1 MTIPFV
7 DLKAQYR
14 SIKTEVDAAIQSVL
28 DRTAFVLG
36 PDVETFERSFAAY
49 VGVDHCVG
57 INSGTDALAIAVQ
70 GLGIGP
76 GDEVITAA
84 NTFIASCEA
93 VTNCGAS
100 VRLVDVEPGRRNLD
114 WTKLEGALTRRTRAI
129 MPVHLYG
136 QPADM
141 APIMDF
147 AARHRL
153 LVIEDCAQSHGA
165 KYQGGLTG
173 SFGDAGCFSFYPGK
187 NLGAYGDGGAVVT
200 KDSRLASCL
209 QLLRNHGQAAK
220 YDHRI
225 VGHCHRL
232 DGLQAAVLG
241 VKLPKLDAWNLLRS
255 SRAALYDRLLADVPG
270 IRIPTVAPDS
280 THVFHL
286 YVIQVAGGRRDA
298 LLAHLGGLGIGAGLH
313 YPVPI
318 HLQAAYAHL
327 GYKKGDFPVSEQ
339 LASEGLSL
347 PIYPE
352 LEDEQVGFVAAAV
365 RAFMCR

>member
-1 MTIPFV
+1 MSIPFV

-14 SIKTEVDAAIQSVL
+14 SVKAEMDAAILSVL
-28 DRTAFVLG
+28 ERTAFVLG
-36 PDVETFERSFAAY
+36 PDVDAFEQAFATY
-49 VGVDHCVG
+49 VGARHCVG
-57 INSGTDALAIAVQ
+57 INSGTDALQIAVQ
-70 GLGIGP
+70 GLGIGR

-93 VTNCGAS
+93 ITNCGAE
-100 VRLVDVEPGRRNLD
+100 VRLVDVEPERRNLD
-114 WTKLEGALTRRTRAI
+114 WRRLEAALSRRTVAI

-136 QPADM
+136 HPADM
-141 APIMDF
+141 APILDF
-147 AARHRL
+147 AAKHKL

-165 KYQGGLTG
+165 KYQGKQTG

-200 KDSRLASCL
+200 SDARLAGAL

-241 VKLPKLDAWNLLRS
+241 VKLPKLDGWNALRA
-255 SRAALYDRLLADVPG
+255 SRAALYDQLLAGIPG
-270 IRIPTVAPDS
+270 ISLPSVAPDS
-280 THVFHL
+280 THVYHL
-286 YVIQVAGGRRDA
+286 YVIRVGGGRRDA
-298 LLAHLGGLGIGAGLH
+298 LLKHLGELGIGVGLH

-339 LASEGLSL
+339 LAAEGLSL
-347 PIYPE
+347 PMYPE
-352 LEDEQVGFVAAAV
+352 LGDDQVRFVSDAV
-365 RAFMCR
+365 RAFMGC